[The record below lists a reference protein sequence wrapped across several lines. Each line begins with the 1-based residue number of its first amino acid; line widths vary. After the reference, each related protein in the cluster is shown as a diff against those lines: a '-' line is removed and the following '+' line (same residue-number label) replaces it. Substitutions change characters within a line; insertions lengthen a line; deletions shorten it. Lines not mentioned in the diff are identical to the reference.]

1 MSRLPLPLSLRP
13 FLPGRQ
19 SEGGRLLNNNPG
31 MVLII
36 AGSVVAQAGQSRLLK
51 CFKRR

>member
-36 AGSVVAQAGQSRLLK
+36 AGQHRPGHTSPVPAPAT
-51 CFKRR
+51 